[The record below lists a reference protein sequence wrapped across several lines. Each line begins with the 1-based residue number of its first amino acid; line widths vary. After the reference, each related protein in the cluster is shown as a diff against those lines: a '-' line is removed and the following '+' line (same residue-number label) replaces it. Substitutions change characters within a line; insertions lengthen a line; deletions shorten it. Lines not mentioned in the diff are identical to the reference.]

1 MDNRSRLNQLNPQQ
15 IAAMKKRA
23 QQKERFKKVVAYALL
38 TLGALFTVIP
48 FVWTISTALK
58 IEADETDGLWI
69 PRTVTFKNFEKAW
82 IQGKFGLAYRNSI
95 IVATLVTIG
104 QVFTSALAAYA
115 FARLTWTGRDKL
127 FVGYLGTMMIP
138 FVVIMIPNY
147 ILLQQFGLIDTLTG
161 LILPM
166 MFSAYGTFM
175 LRQFFLGI
183 PRSLEE
189 AAVIDGAS
197 RLSVFFRIILPLSKA
212 ALSTLVT
219 FTFIFVWNDFMW
231 PLIVVSSTKWKTLP
245 LMLDHFQS
253 QYSSQYALIMSGS
266 LIVLLPVLLIYIINQ
281 KFITR
286 GITLSGLKG

>member
-1 MDNRSRLNQLNPQQ
+1 MSQLNPQQ
-15 IAAMKKRA
+15 IAAMKKKA
-23 QQKERFKKVVAYALL
+23 KQKEIFKKVVAYTLLSLGALL
-38 TLGALFTVIP
+38 TVVP
-48 FVWTISTALK
+48 FIWTISTALK
-58 IEADETDGLWI
+58 IEAEETDGRWI
-69 PRTVTFKNFEKAW
+69 PRTITFENFKKAW

-115 FARLTWTGRDKL
+115 FARLTWKGRDKL

-147 ILLQQFGLIDTLTG
+147 VLLQQFGLIDSLAG

-197 RLSVFFRIILPLSKA
+197 KLSIFFKIILPLSKA

-231 PLIVVSSTKWKTLP
+231 PLIVISSTKWKTLP
-245 LMLDHFQS
+245 LMLDHFQG
-253 QYSSQYALIMSGS
+253 QYSSQYALIMAGS
-266 LIVLLPVLLIYIINQ
+266 LIVLLPVLLIYIVNQ
-281 KFITR
+281 KFITK

>member
-1 MDNRSRLNQLNPQQ
+1 MRTDTLRQITPQQ

-23 QQKERFKKVVAYALL
+23 KQKEFFKKTVAYSLLIFGALL
-38 TLGALFTVIP
+38 TVIP
-48 FVWTISTALK
+48 FVWTLSTSLK
-58 IEADETDGLWI
+58 MEEDETDRSWV
-69 PRTVTFKNFEKAW
+69 PRVITFNNFQKAW
-82 IQGKFGLAYRNSI
+82 EQGKFGIAYRNSI
-95 IVATLVTIG
+95 IVATLVTVG

-115 FARLTWTGRDKL
+115 FARLQWKGRDKL
-127 FVGYLGTMMIP
+127 FMGYLGTMMIP

-147 ILLQQFGLIDTLTG
+147 ILLQQFGLIDSLAG

-197 RLSVFFRIILPLSKA
+197 KISIFFRIIIPLSKA

-231 PLIVVSSTKWKTLP
+231 PLIVISSTKLKTLP
-245 LMLDHFQS
+245 LMLDHFNS
-253 QYSSQYALIMSGS
+253 QYSSQYALIMAGS

-281 KFITR
+281 KFITK
-286 GITLSGLKG
+286 GITLSGLKE